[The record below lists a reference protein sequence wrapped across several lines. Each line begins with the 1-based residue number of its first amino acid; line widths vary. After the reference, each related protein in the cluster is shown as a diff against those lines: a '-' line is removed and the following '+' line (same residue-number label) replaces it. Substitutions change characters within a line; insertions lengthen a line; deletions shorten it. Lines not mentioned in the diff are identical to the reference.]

1 MRVHK
6 IKWIYTFAAGILL
19 ILLYIVIFRF
29 SAEDAEHSSR
39 ASVKVTEFL
48 LRLYYGTAGGAGGG
62 GNGGGENIADIVPL
76 VEGFVRKLAHFTE
89 YMCMGLLSYSIVILW
104 IRPIWRGWLIVV
116 GQLFLSAGLDEF
128 HQYFIPGRHASFK
141 DVLIDAAGGVAGMF
155 LLAVGRVII
164 KKLWKIDDQ

>member
-6 IKWIYTFAAGILL
+6 VKKIYTFTAGILL
-19 ILLYIVIFRF
+19 IILYIVIFCF

-48 LRLYYGTAGGAGGG
+48 LRLYYGTASGSGGG
-62 GNGGGENIADIVPL
+62 GSGGGESIADIVPL

-89 YMCMGLLSYSIVILW
+89 YMCMGLLSYSIVALW
-104 IRPIWRGWLIVV
+104 IRPVWRGWLIVV
-116 GQLFLSAGLDEF
+116 VQLFLSAGLDEF

-141 DVLIDAAGGVAGMF
+141 DVLIDVAGGVTGMV
-155 LLAVGRVII
+155 LLTVGRGIF
-164 KKLWKIDDQ
+164 LRLLRRR